1 MGEAERLSAEPT
13 NTAVAKIFSLSAC
26 EVSNLSWSARSHLFY
41 PCWSGA
47 AIGRVVDEG
56 LIGSVVSVL

>member
-41 PCWSGA
+41 PVRLGPRSG
-47 AIGRVVDEG
+47 G
-56 LIGSVVSVL
+56 LLMRG